1 MQIQDSS
8 PERRNLIILSISIIV
23 FYLAGGELVDSSVRL
38 QVVNITF
45 SKPEVLANLVWLLL
59 LWFCYRY
66 WLIMQGSWKEG
77 FKEEVFQLSIP
88 SIYYLY
94 LVKKFNLPNNFTN
107 AFHKDKHW
115 LKMNTDHSCE
125 HFQVQHIFKVDG
137 RSQNSKYENMSTKID
152 KLIIITYIVY
162 LFFRR
167 PTLSTYAMPYFL
179 FTTALALG
187 IFNAL

>member
-23 FYLAGGELVDSSVRL
+23 FYLAGGELVDNSVRL
-38 QVVNITF
+38 QVVNIAF
-45 SKPEVLANLVWLLL
+45 SKPEVLAYLVWLLL

-66 WLIMQGSWKEG
+66 WLVMQGSWKEG
-77 FKEEVFQLSIP
+77 LHHEINALPIP
-88 SIYYLY
+88 SIYYHY
-94 LVKKFNLPNNFTN
+94 LVKRFNLSNDFTN
-107 AFHKDKHW
+107 SYKEDKHW
-115 LKMNTDHSCE
+115 LTINTDHSCE
-125 HFQVQHIFKVDG
+125 IFEVQHIFKVDG
-137 RSQNSKYENMSTKID
+137 GNQKSKYEKMSTKID
-152 KLIIITYIVY
+152 KLIILTYLVY

-187 IFNAL
+187 ILNTL